1 MNINIYELIDELLQ
15 SKKNDKRFIR
25 EFNSLL
31 ISKEIEP
38 IIVIEIMNNR
48 KKITSLS
55 KNQIKTIAKILC
67 DNTQILHNNNLIK
80 KISKGIE
87 SLESSDINNK
97 ENFLRKCDKI
107 KLFTEYEKNKY
118 DWLVNSNYSIN
129 SKKSFW
135 SLFQSY
141 VKLYENA
148 KQKDIFNFISEEIK
162 NLINSNNI
170 LSASVKKTLHSCIKK
185 YIDYAIDNNLTNN
198 KENPCKKVNIKE
210 IIDFNKKSVKEQYQ
224 PLNDFYRWLDT
235 LYASDIDKMAIIM
248 LRYGIN
254 LKDIGKVTWESVNKD
269 KKIIT
274 VIKQNNNGVTV
285 LSIPIDKEIKVYV
298 VKLIV

>member
-1 MNINIYELIDELLQ
+1 M
-15 SKKNDKRFIR
+15 K
-25 EFNSLL
+25 
-31 ISKEIEP
+31 
-38 IIVIEIMNNR
+38 
-48 KKITSLS
+48 
-55 KNQIKTIAKILC
+55 
-67 DNTQILHNNNLIK
+67 
-80 KISKGIE
+80 
-87 SLESSDINNK
+87 
-97 ENFLRKCDKI
+97 
-107 KLFTEYEKNKY
+107 KNKY

-148 KQKDIFNFISEEIK
+148 KQKDIFNFTSEEIK